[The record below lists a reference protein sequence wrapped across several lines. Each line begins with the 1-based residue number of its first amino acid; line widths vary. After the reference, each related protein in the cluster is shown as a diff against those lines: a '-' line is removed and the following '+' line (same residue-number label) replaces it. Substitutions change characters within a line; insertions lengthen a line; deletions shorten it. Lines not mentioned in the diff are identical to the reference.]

1 MIFMRETNGPFLI
14 MSNVK
19 YFLLIFPLLV
29 FTGEGFATCPTMVVL
44 VKVKLIVDDLASTEI

>member
-1 MIFMRETNGPFLI
+1 MRETNGPFLI

-29 FTGEGFATCPTMVVL
+29 FTGEGFVTCPTMVVPI
-44 VKVKLIVDDLASTEI
+44 KVKLTVNDLASTEI